1 MPSVARGG
9 GHGRRW
15 PTFARVATIAGRVFR
30 VPPIV
35 VVAGA
40 WFAGTLVVHSLAALP
55 GSGAYVPLGLGAL
68 LALRWTATRWVAWAI
83 AGFAWTALS
92 AQQRLD
98 ERLAPT
104 DAGRDFAIS
113 GYVDGFPT
121 LAPGQVTFSFAVA
134 EPRPPGVPARVRLT
148 WYEPPRPVVAGDALA
163 LVARLRAPHG
173 ARNRGGFDYERWL
186 LVTEHGATGY
196 VRSGALA
203 NAAPPSLPRAWLA
216 LRARI
221 AERIGAVLGD
231 GDAGALVT
239 ALAIGER
246 YRFSERHWADFRRTG
261 TSHLVAVSGLHIGM
275 LGVLAFLI
283 VRALW
288 VRLPQPFASYDL
300 EVAAAASIA
309 STVYYAALT
318 GLAIP
323 AERTLLMIALAL
335 AALVSRRSV
344 GAFQVLATA
353 LLVALVWDPFA
364 PLSASFWLSFV
375 AVAILLVLSAPRRVR
390 SGVDTRTRR
399 ACRAVVDVGAL
410 QWSIGLALLPLTA
423 VFFGEVSA
431 IGPLVNLVAIPL
443 FNLVLVPLTLLATL
457 LLQIDMLATT
467 VAPPLLHVVGW
478 LAAQTA
484 AALHA
489 LATQPVAALPAA
501 APPAVT
507 VALAVG
513 GVALALPAHPLPG
526 RRLGW
531 LAVLPMFLPP
541 ADAPAAGDA
550 RVEVLDVGQGLAVSV
565 ATHAHRLLFDAG
577 PSFRSGFDSGD
588 DIVVP
593 ALAVRAPRVLDRL
606 IVSHADNDHSGGAR
620 AVLAAFPQAD
630 VRAGPD
636 VALPGR
642 VCARGEHW
650 EWDAV
655 RFTILHPPPGFEPRG
670 NESSCVLKV
679 EARAGSV
686 LITGDVEARGE
697 AALVGRGE
705 AAADVVVVPH
715 HGSATSSSAAFVAAT
730 GARYAL
736 VSAGYANRWG
746 FPRPAVRTRWERS
759 GAAVAVT
766 GERGA
771 LSVELDARG
780 VTLVAER
787 DRDPHYWQAAGAPA
801 D

>member
-1 MPSVARGG
+1 VIAVRM
-9 GHGRRW
+9 
-15 PTFARVATIAGRVFR
+15 FARV
-30 VPPIV
+30 PPV
-35 VVAGA
+35 VVIAGA
-40 WFAGTLVVHSLAALP
+40 WFGGTLVVHELARLP
-55 GSGAYVPLGLGAL
+55 GGGVYVPLGLGAL
-68 LALRWTATRWVAWAI
+68 LALRLRGTRWIAWGI

-98 ERLAPT
+98 ERLPPA
-104 DAGRDFAIS
+104 DAGRDLALG

-121 LAPGQVTFSFAVA
+121 LAPGQATFSFVVG
-134 EPRPPGVPARVRLT
+134 EPRPAGVPPRVRLT
-148 WYEPPRPVVAGDALA
+148 WYEPPRPVEPGDALA

-173 ARNRGGFDYERWL
+173 ARNAGGFDYERWL
-186 LVTEHGATGY
+186 LVTRHGATGY

-231 GDAGALVT
+231 GDAAALVT

-275 LGVLAFLI
+275 LGVLVFVVL
-283 VRALW
+283 RALW
-288 VRLPQPFASYDL
+288 IRLPQPLASYDL
-300 EVAAAASIA
+300 EVAAVASVA
-309 STVYYAALT
+309 STAYYAALT
-318 GLAIP
+318 GFAIP
-323 AERTLLMIALAL
+323 AQRTLLMIAIALAL
-335 AALVSRRSV
+335 LVSRRPV
-344 GAFQVLATA
+344 GAFQVLAAA
-353 LLVALVWDPFA
+353 LLAALVWDPFA

-375 AVAILLVLSAPRRVR
+375 AVAVLLALSAPRRIR
-390 SGVDTRTRR
+390 SGTQTRARR
-399 ACRAVVDVGAL
+399 ASRAVVEVGAL
-410 QWSIGLALLPLTA
+410 QWSIGCALLPLTA
-423 VFFGEVSA
+423 VFFGEISL

-457 LLQIDMLATT
+457 LLQVDALATT
-467 VAPPLLHVVGW
+467 LAPPLLHAVGW

-484 AALHA
+484 GALHA
-489 LATQPVAALPAA
+489 LASQRFAALAVP
-501 APPAVT
+501 APPAAT
-507 VALAVG
+507 VALAAC

-531 LAVLPMFLPP
+531 LAVLPMFWPP
-541 ADAPAAGDA
+541 SAAPAPGDV
-550 RVEVLDVGQGLAVSV
+550 RVDVIDVGQGLAVSV

-588 DIVVP
+588 DIVLP
-593 ALAVRAPRVLDRL
+593 ALAAGAPRVLDRL
-606 IVSHADNDHSGGAR
+606 IVSHADNDHAGGAR
-620 AVLAAFPQAD
+620 AVLAAFPRSD
-630 VRAGPD
+630 VLEGPD

-642 VCARGEHW
+642 ICARGERW
-650 EWDAV
+650 EWDGV
-655 RFTILHPPPGFEPRG
+655 RFAILYPPPEFEPLG

-697 AALVGRGE
+697 AALVRGGE
-705 AAADVVVVPH
+705 TASDVVVVPH
-715 HGSATSSSAAFVAAT
+715 HGSATSSSAAFIAA
-730 GARYAL
+730 ARPRYAL

-746 FPRPAVRTRWERS
+746 FPKPDVRARWERS

-771 LSVELDARG
+771 LTVALDARG

-787 DRDPHYWQAAGAPA
+787 DRDPHYWQAATTPA
-801 D
+801 E